1 MAGVRV
7 IVTLNFPHQDAADQ
21 AVGGMAQAFKPVLQE
36 PGALQYELFRSVDNP
51 GRVILMEHW
60 ASRELYDQHWH
71 KQMREQGAPD
81 QEQAR
86 ALNPTFEFY
95 AQENYELVDGIWEP
109 LDPADRLS
117 TIRWA

>member
-7 IVTLNFPHQDAADQ
+7 IVTLNFPTPEVAEQ
-21 AVGGMAQAFKPVLQE
+21 ALPGLVQMFQPVKQE
-36 PGALQYELFRSVDNP
+36 PGAVQYELFRSVEDP

-60 ASRELYDQHWH
+60 ASRELYDQHWL

-81 QEQAR
+81 PEQTKM
-86 ALNPTFEFY
+86 LSPTFEFY
-95 AQENYELVDGIWEP
+95 PHANYDLVDQIWQP
-109 LDPADRLS
+109 LDPAQRLS